1 MYNTGSGGWNSASAA
16 DTSSTYQRRKKA
28 IPGWYKALCVFLTVV
43 IIAMLFFARDAQ
55 RAAENSVPREKL
67 GAEACIGTDQVL
79 GDELGWI
86 ADTKT
91 VEAGID
97 YFYDKTGVQPY
108 LLICGSMDGKG
119 GDITDDE
126 AERYLE
132 SLYDSM
138 YEDEGHMIFA
148 FMEYEESEYITFLYT
163 GRSADS
169 VVDTDARGI
178 FLDNVDRYY
187 TDSSLSDEEYF
198 AKIFR
203 SSADDMMEDRS
214 QNAKTAQDMVKYSI
228 VLVVI
233 MAAGL
238 IGFKIAEQRR
248 KKAEEMRKIL
258 ETPVGSAGSSPEEE
272 DLIRK
277 YSDED

>member
-16 DTSSTYQRRKKA
+16 DTSPTYQRRKKA